1 MVRSSSVV
9 LPETWRGNKVQRQDF
24 AAGEPATVPGRERV
38 VLGQDPGLE
47 FDDRGM
53 AMAVRVIMVVRMVVT
68 VQLHVVMGVIVMVVM
83 LMRMLRTMI
92 VPVLMAMNMIMDM
105 AVRMFMI
112 MDMAVA
118 MVVPVVMTMPMHHV
132 IAMRM
137 HVRALIVESGLLT
150 CLQVEESGFGLGAA
164 ATGSAHQA
172 ASSISISRIFS
183 SSPASRSMA
192 RGAAGASLV
201 EGCGLER
208 LAARPA
214 ACETGYFL
222 DVEQRAVEQRTLSD
236 DVEAEQDRVG
246 HHSGELPDI
255 ERHALDA
262 PSLRRLL
269 DDLHDVAC
277 NPEIR
282 ASDPVLNRCV
292 EAVHQSAYRRCAS
305 RRRQSAW

>member
-1 MVRSSSVV
+1 
-9 LPETWRGNKVQRQDF
+9 
-24 AAGEPATVPGRERV
+24 
-38 VLGQDPGLE
+38 
-47 FDDRGM
+47 
-53 AMAVRVIMVVRMVVT
+53 MAVRVIMVVRMVVT

-192 RGAAGASLV
+192 REPQA
-201 EGCGLER
+201 
-208 LAARPA
+208 
-214 ACETGYFL
+214 
-222 DVEQRAVEQRTLSD
+222 Q
-236 DVEAEQDRVG
+236 
-246 HHSGELPDI
+246 
-255 ERHALDA
+255 
-262 PSLRRLL
+262 
-269 DDLHDVAC
+269 
-277 NPEIR
+277 
-282 ASDPVLNRCV
+282 
-292 EAVHQSAYRRCAS
+292 
-305 RRRQSAW
+305 AW